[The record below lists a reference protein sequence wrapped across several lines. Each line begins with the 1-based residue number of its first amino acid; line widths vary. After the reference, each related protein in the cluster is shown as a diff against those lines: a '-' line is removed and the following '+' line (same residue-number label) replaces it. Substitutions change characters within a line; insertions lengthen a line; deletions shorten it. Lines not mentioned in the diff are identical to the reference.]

1 MFQFM
6 TPLTLS
12 VLDVNSSDPCLF
24 PGQHRFLGPGISK
37 VRSMKLDSS
46 IWTNELIEVQIFRGS
61 FFYIFYHAIY
71 FPDFM
76 FLFLAVFRGWE

>member
-46 IWTNELIEVQIFRGS
+46 IWTNELIEVQIFHGS
-61 FFYIFYHAIY
+61 FFTFFIMQYIFLTLCSS
-71 FPDFM
+71 F
-76 FLFLAVFRGWE
+76 